1 MPNYKSLIAA
11 AAVMAFASGP
21 VLAAAAGVT
30 GDTSTTITGNMN
42 ATTGGNSG
50 NVSGGAMANANA
62 SADFSQLMTSVQG
75 ATAGTT
81 QIQGLTS
88 VKSVNVVKITDI
100 ATGNN
105 QTALDGALTSH
116 KQGMTSLR
124 SAVCSNTAI
133 HAALSK
139 KSVDCKNVV
148 AANVSADGALTVYV
162 D

>member
-1 MPNYKSLIAA
+1 MRNFKSLFTAA
-11 AAVMAFASGP
+11 AIMAFASGP

-30 GDTSTTITGNMN
+30 SGAATTITGNMN

-50 NVSGGAMANANA
+50 NAAGSATANGNA

-81 QIQGLTS
+81 QIKGLTS

-100 ATGNN
+100 ASGDN
-105 QTALDGALTSH
+105 QAALNDAMTSQ
-116 KQGMTSLR
+116 KLGMASLR
-124 SAVCSNTAI
+124 SAVCTNTAI

-148 AANVSADGALTVYV
+148 TANVSADGALTVYV
-162 D
+162 G